1 MSDAVCVSVR
11 ACVRVR
17 ECVHRHLFYHPL
29 RISFWLWRLFTSADH
44 YLFDISRAPETTTTP
59 AVDSE
64 WRDVSQPALL
74 GIVSAVQVA
83 APMLRLFRSI
93 SRGRREK
100 SKDARGN
107 HTQQQQQGW
116 SGFTP
121 SPGRSRYRRVGQHAD
136 IDDEHDIDDDDD
148 DDEEYS
154 PGYQPNGGYFDQ
166 DGGNGDY
173 DELEDEDGGE
183 DEDAIDTP
191 LLPIFSAAHLDRL
204 PLYNITHAI
213 RLLIVQKCETT
224 LSWDQ
229 LRSPQVSQFLV
240 KPIQSQLRA
249 DHFNRATLCALLA
262 NCLQFQKEGQMNP
275 GNVGVSRTRALVCEL
290 LAMRLLKEFSTREL
304 IDSLSYDFDP
314 LQGMVD
320 PTSGAPAQPART
332 ARAQGRFARVSTIE
346 IAIRAEAKRFL
357 AHSLVVQ
364 HLEAI
369 WAGNIVF
376 HSEADNLHRK
386 HRQSEQERR
395 GRALGYGTTA
405 ATSELPADNILS
417 RKGHA
422 SKLTSKRPP
431 SETPLSRRTVT
442 LYNPK
447 DASLFKLSRLRV
459 PRYRQVFSTLSFAIM
474 LGLFIAVLVDRSLDI
489 TPLEVVFW
497 FWSIGYMLDEVV
509 GFTEQGFGLY
519 ILSFWNAFD
528 LGILFLFIVYY
539 CLRLY
544 GIVLAESGKH
554 RIAGIAY
561 DVLAANAILL
571 FPRLFSVLDHYR
583 YFSQLLIAFRMM
595 MQDLLAIL
603 VLIVIC
609 CSGFFVALALSFA
622 ETRDASNVVYS
633 LFQILMGFTPAVWDH
648 WASYSVLG
656 RAIMVI
662 FLTLCHFLIVTILIT
677 VMTNS
682 FMAIVKNAEEEH
694 QFLFAVNT
702 ISMVK
707 SDALFSYIPP
717 SNVFGWALSPL
728 RYLIPLRQF
737 VKFNRTIIKA
747 THFPILAVIFSYE
760 RVVMSRSMYAPVDLV
775 ERQSHR
781 RTPAAL
787 SGNKPSEPYTPA
799 HRLREPSVISFRKDR
814 ALDEVFRRPFRGDT
828 VRTTTREMELN
839 GRNSVTAVDRWMAE
853 ADHEGGASPPVEQP
867 RSVLERLEHR
877 RPKARRANTADRLR
891 GLAKKSRD
899 FSTATRS
906 IASDPDFLSAH
917 KRPYR
922 IVEESED
929 LEASTETLPID
940 TEADGDDEINDESDV
955 GGPGLGESAIS
966 ISNRTPASESEAE
979 YFQTP
984 KGPNSPIVQ
993 MSHAAQA
1000 RLRYSP
1006 EVSRGGQ
1013 VATPS
1018 RFTPTQKR
1026 HDRQAS
1032 SGTILFAP
1040 QVDYDS
1046 SVSNMQPPRAITS
1059 KNNSGGTSTPTP
1071 NFLAPGKSG
1080 AKTPVRKP
1088 TQQTKPRPIMPNRQ
1102 QTAPSL
1108 ADLGGLAFLD
1118 TPRPRHTSFNAR
1130 ALDLASEIGD
1140 NRPNIDAG
1148 GISGMPAS
1156 FSEQMMRDRDLRR
1169 MAEEKRRRSEEEEK
1183 GMVNR
1188 IMLARMHTLE
1198 EGFREVLKEIKDMSQ
1213 NANSSRRESEVDSNV
1228 QSKHHKPARPKG
1240 EVSRDQPI
1248 VAPGWQTPKTP
1259 IGRIGGNEKSKKAS
1273 PKKLVRQNSKKGR
1286 DGDHRPVSSGG
1297 LEDAVRAASSEADVQ
1312 QQQELHSYAR
1322 KQQQSTAESPET
1334 IKSITELPSQ
1344 EAAAEEE
1351 QSAGEGASNTARPS
1365 TAMRM
1370 EDLIDLETT
1379 ARKRDED

>member
-1 MSDAVCVSVR
+1 LSVQCCDSFDPSAEGDAKR
-11 ACVRVR
+11 ART
-17 ECVHRHLFYHPL
+17 P
-29 RISFWLWRLFTSADH
+29 A
-44 YLFDISRAPETTTTP
+44 ATTTRT
-59 AVDSE
+59 
-64 WRDVSQPALL
+64 R
-74 GIVSAVQVA
+74 
-83 APMLRLFRSI
+83 
-93 SRGRREK
+93 
-100 SKDARGN
+100 
-107 HTQQQQQGW
+107 
-116 SGFTP
+116 
-121 SPGRSRYRRVGQHAD
+121 AD
-136 IDDEHDIDDDDD
+136 GE
-148 DDEEYS
+148 
-154 PGYQPNGGYFDQ
+154 
-166 DGGNGDY
+166 
-173 DELEDEDGGE
+173 E
-183 DEDAIDTP
+183 DEDAVETP

-240 KPIQSQLRA
+240 KPIQGSIRA

-275 GNVGVSRTRALVCEL
+275 GNVGVSRTRALVSEL
-290 LAMRLLKEFSTREL
+290 LAMRLLREFSTREL

-320 PTSGAPAQPART
+320 PATGAPGQTVRN

-386 HRQSEQERR
+386 HRQSQEELR
-395 GRALGYGTTA
+395 GRAAGYGTTA
-405 ATSELPADNILS
+405 TTSDLPADNVLS

-422 SKLTSKRPP
+422 SKLPTKR
-431 SETPLSRRTVT
+431 SETPVSRRTVT

-459 PRYRQVFSTLSFAIM
+459 PRYRQIFSTLSFAIM
-474 LGLFIAVLVDRSLDI
+474 LGLFIAVLVDRSLNI

-528 LGILFLFIVYY
+528 LGILFFFVVYY

-544 GIVLAESGKH
+544 GVVLAESGKH

-595 MQDLLAIL
+595 MQDLMAIL

-622 ETRDASNVVYS
+622 ETRDASGVVYS

-648 WASYSVLG
+648 WASYNVLG

-662 FLTLCHFLIVTILIT
+662 FLTICHFLIVTILIT

-717 SNVFGWALSPL
+717 SNVFGWFLSPL
-728 RYLIPLRQF
+728 RYIIPLRQF
-737 VKFNRTIIKA
+737 VKFNRTIIKV
-747 THFPILAVIFSYE
+747 THFPILFVIFSYE
-760 RVVMSRSMYAPVDLV
+760 RMIMSRTTYAPVDLI
-775 ERQSHR
+775 ERQSSR
-781 RTPAAL
+781 KTPAAL

-814 ALDEVFRRPFRGDT
+814 ALEEVFRRPFRGDT
-828 VRTTTREMELN
+828 VRTTTREMEVE

-853 ADHEGGASPPVEQP
+853 ADHEGGASPPDEQP

-877 RPKARRANTADRLR
+877 RPKFKRANTADRLR
-891 GLAKKSRD
+891 GLAKQSRD

-906 IASDPDFLSAH
+906 IASDPDFMSAH

-929 LEASTETLPID
+929 PEASVETLPMD

-955 GGPGLGESAIS
+955 GGPALGESAVS
-966 ISNRTPASESEAE
+966 IANRTPHSESEAE

-984 KGPNSPIVQ
+984 TGPNSPMMQ
-993 MSHAAQA
+993 LSHAAQA

-1006 EVSRGGQ
+1006 EVTRGPQ
-1013 VATPS
+1013 SSSPS
-1018 RFTPTQKR
+1018 KFKTVQRR
-1026 HDRQAS
+1026 HHDRQAS

-1046 SVSNMQPPRAITS
+1046 SVSNQQPQQGTGFKRA
-1059 KNNSGGTSTPTP
+1059 SGATTPNP
-1071 NFLAPGKSG
+1071 NFLAPGKPG
-1080 AKTPVRKP
+1080 TRTPIRKP
-1088 TQQTKPRPIMPNRQ
+1088 TQQAKAQPIMPPRQ
-1102 QTAPSL
+1102 KTAPNL
-1108 ADLGGLAFLD
+1108 ASMGGMAFLD
-1118 TPRPRHTSFNAR
+1118 MPRPRQTSFNAR

-1156 FSEQMMRDRDLRR
+1156 FSEQMMRERDLRR
-1169 MAEEKRRRSEEEEK
+1169 MAEEERRRSEEEEK

-1213 NANSSRRESEVDSNV
+1213 NANSSRRESEADSTGHV
-1228 QSKHHKPARPKG
+1228 KHHKTGRPKI
-1240 EVSRDQPI
+1240 ETRDQP
-1248 VAPGWQTPKTP
+1248 AAAGWQTPKTP

-1273 PKKLVRQNSKKGR
+1273 PKKVVRQNSKKGK
-1286 DGDHRPVSSGG
+1286 DSDRPGSSG
-1297 LEDAVRAASSEADVQ
+1297 LDVAVRTASSEGEAQQRLNQYARQ
-1312 QQQELHSYAR
+1312 QQLTGEAP
-1322 KQQQSTAESPET
+1322 SPESV
-1334 IKSITELPSQ
+1334 KSIIELPKE
-1344 EAAAEEE
+1344 EAAAE
-1351 QSAGEGASNTARPS
+1351 QSAGEGASNRPNTARPS
-1365 TAMRM
+1365 TAIRT
-1370 EDLIDLETT
+1370 EDLIDLETPE
-1379 ARKRDED
+1379 KRQDNE